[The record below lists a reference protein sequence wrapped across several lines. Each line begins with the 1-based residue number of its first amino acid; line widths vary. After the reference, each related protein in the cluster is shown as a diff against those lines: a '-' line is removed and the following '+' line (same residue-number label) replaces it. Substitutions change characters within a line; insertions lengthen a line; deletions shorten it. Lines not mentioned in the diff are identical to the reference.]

1 MQSSC
6 GAHQD
11 DVLTSCDTG
20 VLEQTTS
27 TSETKLIQTKQLS
40 FCVANRSTQG
50 NTRTS
55 IISKDAK
62 LLYFLSDRGK
72 LSFAHRIDWCL
83 SSNANQASADAIC
96 VTQGMFDRSAVFES
110 SKGHHLM
117 TMHQFLGAS
126 NILTWRSRT
135 YRRTKPFSAEQLRW
149 VQDCDQQQST
159 RIERPLVGS
168 YHYCKWLGGGKAA
181 EKEARKAS
189 TTQRL

>member
-1 MQSSC
+1 MLAC
-6 GAHQD
+6 A
-11 DVLTSCDTG
+11 
-20 VLEQTTS
+20 
-27 TSETKLIQTKQLS
+27 ETKLIQTKQLS

-135 YRRTKPFSAEQLRW
+135 YRWVLSVPQQLHHSSSCCWLRTI
-149 VQDCDQQQST
+149 QDRSW
-159 RIERPLVGS
+159 
-168 YHYCKWLGGGKAA
+168 HM
-181 EKEARKAS
+181 
-189 TTQRL
+189 